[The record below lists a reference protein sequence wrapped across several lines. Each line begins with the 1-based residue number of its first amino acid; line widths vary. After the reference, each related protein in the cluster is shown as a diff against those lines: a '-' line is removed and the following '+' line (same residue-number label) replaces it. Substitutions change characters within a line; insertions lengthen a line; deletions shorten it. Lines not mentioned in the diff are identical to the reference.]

1 VQHTPQRTTS
11 GSGDPADSQLADFA
25 TKVREFRKTRGLSQA
40 ILAENAGLDR
50 KTISRIENSRYSP
63 SLTSLFA
70 IAKAL
75 DVEPKELL

>member
-1 VQHTPQRTTS
+1 VQHTPQIVTT
-11 GSGDPADSQLADFA
+11 GSGDPAESQLADFA
-25 TKVREFRKTRGLSQA
+25 VKVREFRKHRGLSQA
-40 ILAENAGLDR
+40 LLAENAGLDR

-70 IAKAL
+70 IADAL

>member
-1 VQHTPQRTTS
+1 
-11 GSGDPADSQLADFA
+11 
-25 TKVREFRKTRGLSQA
+25 VREFRKTRGLSQA